1 MRKRKE
7 RSIKENKKKREI
19 EKQRESEW
27 YEERGGRGEREQ
39 GRMLEKE
46 EKNEKW
52 KIMILV

>member
-39 GRMLEKE
+39 GRTLEKE
-46 EKNEKW
+46 EKNEK
-52 KIMILV
+52 